1 MISWQ
6 GFSASAGTPA
16 PVIERLNAETNDVL
30 AHPEMRKWQAEQGLE
45 PLCGQPGTLGS
56 LLAAALP
63 RWETLVRRAGIRA
76 D

>member
-1 MISWQ
+1 
-6 GFSASAGTPA
+6 
-16 PVIERLNAETNDVL
+16 VIERLNAETNDVL